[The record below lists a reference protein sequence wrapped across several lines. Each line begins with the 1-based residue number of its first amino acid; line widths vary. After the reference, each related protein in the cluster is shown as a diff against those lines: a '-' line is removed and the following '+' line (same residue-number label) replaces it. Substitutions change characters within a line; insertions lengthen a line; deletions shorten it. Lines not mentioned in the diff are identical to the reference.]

1 MKVAITLLV
10 VLALANAG
18 MVQKFPITYG
28 GKRSIMNIMV
38 EVENKIKAHSPL
50 DTIKGVLDNFKS
62 AVAQEQGTHDEVYGA
77 QQAECVSEIAYR
89 RAEVEDATGTLK
101 IANGILKTSNI
112 LLRKTQATLGEVENI
127 LNTVSLHVGLI
138 NDARKEDTQSYNRG
152 AVTFNDAINAIDDS
166 LDLAAALAKG
176 GASLIQVAEMTSRL
190 MKASVST
197 KMNKAFM
204 APLAA
209 LAQITQ
215 EEDSVSAAE
224 RLAQLLQTL
233 RSNVEEAWASYT
245 AENTNALALFSQ
257 QKDLYLAS
265 QSRLDSSKGRLTTKA
280 ENLQGVISVQT
291 AVAQA
296 ATNKKQRNQ
305 TLWDDAADLCHS
317 FDVEYQAVTQGRRQ
331 ELVLVQELERLAE
344 RRAAEQQ

>member
-1 MKVAITLLV
+1 MKVTITLLV

-18 MVQKFPITYG
+18 MVQKFPLTYG

-38 EVENKIKAHSPL
+38 EVENKIKSHSPL

-62 AVAQEQGTHDEVYGA
+62 AVAQEQGTHDEVYAA
-77 QQAECVSEIAYR
+77 QQAECESEISYR

-112 LLRKTQATLGEVENI
+112 LLKKTQATLGETENI
-127 LNTVSLHVGLI
+127 LNSVSLHIDLI
-138 NDARKEDTQSYNRG
+138 NDVRKEDTQSYNRG
-152 AVTFNDAINAIDDS
+152 AVTFNDAINAIDDAI
-166 LDLAAALAKG
+166 DLGVALVKG
-176 GASLIQVAEMTSRL
+176 EASLIQVADMTTKL
-190 MKASVST
+190 MMASVAT

-209 LAQITQ
+209 LASIKQ
-215 EEDSVSAAE
+215 EEDAAGAAE
-224 RLAQLLQTL
+224 RLVQLLQTL
-233 RSNVEEAWASYT
+233 RANVEEAWASYT
-245 AENTNALALFSQ
+245 AENTNALALFTQ
-257 QKDLYLAS
+257 QKDLYLAT
-265 QSRLDSSKGRLTTKA
+265 QGRLDSSKEKLSSKA

-317 FDVEYQAVTQGRRQ
+317 FDVEYEAVTAGRRQ
-331 ELVLVQELERLAE
+331 ELVLVQELERAVE

>member
-1 MKVAITLLV
+1 MKVTITLLV

-50 DTIKGVLDNFKS
+50 DTIRGVLDNFKS

-77 QQAECVSEIAYR
+77 QQAECQSEIAYR
-89 RAEVEDATGTLK
+89 RAEVEDATTTLR
-101 IANGILKTSNI
+101 IANGILKTSTV
-112 LLRKTQATLGEVENI
+112 LLKKTQATIGETENI
-127 LNTVSLHVGLI
+127 LNTVSLHIGLI

-176 GASLIQVAEMTSRL
+176 KASLIQVAEMTTKL
-190 MKASVST
+190 MKASVAT

-204 APLAA
+204 TPLAA

-215 EEDSVSAAE
+215 EDDAAGAAE

-233 RSNVEEAWASYT
+233 RTVVEEAWSSYT
-245 AENTNALALFSQ
+245 AENTNALALFTQ

-265 QSRLDSSKGRLTTKA
+265 QSRLDASKGRLTTKA

-317 FDVEYQAVTQGRRQ
+317 FDVEYEAVTAGRRQ

>member
-1 MKVAITLLV
+1 MKIAFTILV
-10 VLALANAG
+10 VLAISNAT
-18 MVQKFPITYG
+18 MMSKHPLQYG

-50 DTIKGVLDNFKS
+50 DSIKGVLNSFKS
-62 AVAQEQGTHDEVYGA
+62 AVAEEQSGHDDVYNA
-77 QQAECVSEIAYR
+77 QKTECDSEIAYR
-89 RAEVEDATGTLK
+89 RAEVEDANGTLK
-101 IANGILKTSNI
+101 IANGILKTATI
-112 LLRKTQATLGEVENI
+112 LLKKTQATLGETENI
-127 LNTVSLHVGLI
+127 LNTVSLHITLI

-166 LDLAAALAKG
+166 IDLATALAKG
-176 GASLIQVAEMTSRL
+176 QASLVQVAEMTTKL
-190 MKASVST
+190 MKSAIAT

-204 APLAA
+204 QAIGA

-215 EEDSVSAAE
+215 EEDSTGAAE
-224 RLAQLLQTL
+224 RLVQLLQTL

-245 AENTNALALFSQ
+245 AENTTALGLFAQ

-265 QSRLDSSKGRLTTKA
+265 QTRLDDAKTHLSSKA
-280 ENLQGVISVQT
+280 ENLQGTISTQT

-296 ATNKKQRNQ
+296 ATNKRSRNQ

-317 FDVEYQAVTQGRRQ
+317 FDVEYEAVTAGRRQ
-331 ELVLVQELERLAE
+331 ELVLVNELERLAE

>member
-18 MVQKFPITYG
+18 MVQKFPLTYG

-50 DTIKGVLDNFKS
+50 DTIKGSPKNKEHTMKS
-62 AVAQEQGTHDEVYGA
+62 MELKRLNA
-77 QQAECVSEIAYR
+77 IAKSLTE
-89 RAEVEDATGTLK
+89 ALEVEDATGTLK

-112 LLRKTQATLGEVENI
+112 LLKKTQATLGEVENI
-127 LNTVSLHVGLI
+127 LNTVSLHIGLI

-176 GASLIQVAEMTSRL
+176 GASLIQVAEMTTKL
-190 MKASVST
+190 MKSSVAT

-215 EEDSVSAAE
+215 EEDSVGAAE

-245 AENTNALALFSQ
+245 AENTNALGLFAQ

-265 QSRLDSSKGRLTTKA
+265 QARLDDSKGRLANKA

-317 FDVEYQAVTQGRRQ
+317 FDVEYEAVTTGRRQ

>member
-1 MKVAITLLV
+1 MKVTITLLV

-18 MVQKFPITYG
+18 MVQRFPLTYG

-38 EVENKIKAHSPL
+38 EVENKIKSHSPL
-50 DTIKGVLDNFKS
+50 DTIRGVLDNFKS

-77 QQAECVSEIAYR
+77 QKAECESEIAYR

-112 LLRKTQATLGEVENI
+112 LLKKTQATLGETENI
-127 LNTVSLHVGLI
+127 LNTVSLHIGLI

-176 GASLIQVAEMTSRL
+176 KASLIQVADMTTRL
-190 MKASVST
+190 MKASVAT

-204 APLAA
+204 TPLAA

-215 EEDSVSAAE
+215 EDDAAGAAE
-224 RLAQLLQTL
+224 RLVQLLQTL
-233 RSNVEEAWASYT
+233 RANVEEAWASYT
-245 AENTNALALFSQ
+245 TENTNALALFTQ

-265 QSRLDSSKGRLTTKA
+265 QTRLDASKGRLNTKA

-296 ATNKKQRNQ
+296 ASNKKQRNQ

-317 FDVEYQAVTQGRRQ
+317 FDVEYEAVTAGRRQ